1 MKKLLISILA
11 FITTVCNAQKPT
23 LIIPDGHGFVISK
36 TILDKQEKYIY
47 TAEFNKC
54 IMWEAKTGRQLYTFP
69 LDHGEY
75 LDFIGMDISPDGNKI
90 AITSG
95 GVLNFYNTKTGKK
108 ITGGEGSYGVT
119 DLKFSADGKYI
130 YIIRGN
136 GIHILDAGTLA
147 EKESIKDDFDGYSGR
162 IWLLA
167 DNKVLVLGESGFSH
181 NFKTY
186 DINTKQKISS
196 FDFPKENYFSF
207 YYFLPKQN
215 LLAVGG
221 SSKSLGLVFYD
232 IFTNKIKGSIAYKGN
247 LTYAAIIPSQNTDE
261 ILISGEP
268 VVEGEVPSN
277 NLLNLYS
284 TVSFKKINTFF
295 NNITVDEEKRNI
307 TGGYFDGFK
316 KELWAQ
322 IEGKKVGNFN
332 LTSKKYTVFL
342 DGIIAEMSTTFYTM
356 IYNNVNGY
364 LHLITD
370 KENFK
375 TIDLTRM
382 KPLLHKDL
390 KIFPDAVATTFTGD
404 TIAVFNNNTV
414 TVKNIV
420 TGKIIKI
427 FTGLGMAEGIS
438 LFPNNFFFS
447 NDNKY
452 LFYCD
457 DNTTTNVNKG
467 AINIIRMNLITGIKQ
482 QFINAKGFGSTTVH
496 PDKTIMAGFESGYQ
510 FNTAVVWDLVTGKRI
525 FSKDVESSFV
535 QISFDKKKIILG
547 NGKLYN
553 IYDIQTKQITSSI
566 TIPDDF
572 SFKALAINKDFS
584 LLARGMLSGNISM
597 YDVKKGKELYKIE
610 NTGVID
616 KIFFSPDEKHFY
628 SIGSFDNSIKAWE
641 TATGRFIGT
650 LYLFRGSND
659 YVFMD
664 ADGRFDGTPEG
675 VKQIYYVI
683 NQKPM
688 PLDRIF
694 EKYYTPN
701 LYARSVVGEKFDKI
715 DVIIKPFPKAKISY
729 AEAKRNLE
737 VEEDGI
743 PVYKNTTGFADITV
757 NASAEDDAIDEIR
770 LFQNGKIVTLTSRN
784 LIVTDNA
791 DKTDFKKYK
800 VALLPGVNSLR
811 AVALNTQRS
820 ESDAD
825 EISVN
830 YKTTENN
837 TPVVINKPIN
847 INDKP
852 IDQIDKTATLH
863 LVVVGINQYQ
873 NKKMS
878 LNYALAD
885 ATSFK
890 EELEKDVKSVIAN
903 VKTYFVTDD
912 AASKKGITD
921 AFAAVQQ
928 NAKPQD
934 VFIFYYAGHG
944 VIGKDKEFYLVPTDV
959 SNLADVQT
967 ELEQKGIPSK
977 LLQQYAIDIQA
988 QKQLFILDACQS
1000 AGAFETL
1007 MSNDGNQQKSL
1018 SVVARST
1025 GTHWMAASGAKQ
1037 YANEFASLGH
1047 GVFTYILLQ
1056 ALKGE
1061 AANNKQVTVNGL
1073 KNFLQIQVPA
1083 LMKKYNGVEQYPA
1096 SYGFGNDFPVEVVK

>member
-1 MKKLLISILA
+1 MKKLLVSILA

-23 LIIPDGHGFVISK
+23 LIIPDGHGFVIGNI
-36 TILDKQEKYIY
+36 ILDKQEKYIY
-47 TAEFNKC
+47 TAETNKC

-69 LDHGEY
+69 LDHGGSI
-75 LDFIGMDISPDGNKI
+75 DFYIGMDISPDGNKI
-90 AITSG
+90 AIASG

-108 ITGGEGSYGVT
+108 ITGGERSRDVT

-130 YIIRGN
+130 YMIRGN

-147 EKESIKDDFDGYSGR
+147 EKEAIKDDFDGYSGR

-167 DNKVLVLGESGFSH
+167 DNKVLVVGDSYPTTS
-181 NFKTY
+181 FKVY
-186 DINTKQKISS
+186 DIDTKQKISS
-196 FDFPKENYFSF
+196 FDFPKGNYFRC
-207 YYFLPKQN
+207 YFFFPKQN
-215 LLAVGG
+215 LLAASG
-221 SSKSLGLVFYD
+221 SSGLVFYD
-232 IFTNKIKGSIAYKGN
+232 IFTNTIKGSIAYKGD
-247 LTYAAIIPSQNTDE
+247 LSYAAIIPSQNTDE
-261 ILISGEP
+261 ILISGES
-268 VVEGEVPSN
+268 VVEGEVSSS

-295 NNITVDEEKRNI
+295 NNTTVDEENHRTI
-307 TGGYFDGFK
+307 GGYFNGFK

-322 IEGKKVGNFN
+322 IEGEKVGNFN

-364 LHLITD
+364 LHITTD

-382 KPLLHKDL
+382 KSLSHKDL
-390 KIFPDAVATTFTGD
+390 KTFPDAVATTFTGD

-420 TGKIIKI
+420 TGKIIKR
-427 FTGLGMAEGIS
+427 FTGLGRAEGIS
-438 LFPNNFFFS
+438 LYPNNFFFS
-447 NDNKY
+447 NDNNY

-457 DNTTTNVNKG
+457 DNTTTTINKG

-482 QFINAKGFGSTTVH
+482 KFINAKGFGFTTVH

-525 FSKDVESSFV
+525 FSKEVKSSFI

-547 NGKLYN
+547 DGKLYN
-553 IYDIQTKQITSSI
+553 IYDIQTQQITSSI
-566 TIPDDF
+566 TIPDDN

-584 LLARGMLSGNISM
+584 LLARGLLGGNISM
-597 YDVKKGKELYKIE
+597 YDAKKGKELYSIHAHISD
-610 NTGVID
+610 ID
-616 KIFFSPDEKHFY
+616 KIFFSPDEKLFY
-628 SIGSFDNSIKAWE
+628 SIGSYDNSIKAWE
-641 TATGRFIGT
+641 TATGRLIGT
-650 LYLFRGSND
+650 LYLFRGSTD

-688 PLDRIF
+688 PLDKIF

-701 LYARSVVGEKFDKI
+701 LYARSVAGEKFDKI

-784 LIVTDNA
+784 LIVTNDA

-820 ESDAD
+820 ESDPD
-825 EISVN
+825 EITVN

-837 TPVVINKPIN
+837 TPPIINKPIN

-852 IDQIDKTATLH
+852 IDLIDKKATLH
-863 LVVVGINQYQ
+863 LIVVGINQYQ

-890 EELEKDVKSVIAN
+890 DELEKDVKSVIGN

-912 AASKKGITD
+912 AASKKGITE

-1007 MSNDGNQQKSL
+1007 ISNDGNQQKSL
-1018 SVVARST
+1018 AVVARST

-1096 SYGFGNDFPVEVVK
+1096 SYGFGNDFPVEVLK